1 MMRNIIIIGMVVLS
15 SCATTKVEK
24 KCCNKESRIIE
35 IEKSINELG
44 YYVNEDVFN
53 GNLNE
58 EVYECYAKEIN
69 RIREYNTEVTDS
81 YGNEYQNWFETA
93 HEAWKWI
100 YYVWDKED
108 WFNSAN
114 SQELLANAIH
124 EAHRIDRESGILS
137 GNRDGLD

>member
-1 MMRNIIIIGMVVLS
+1 MRNIIIIGMVVLS

-44 YYVNEDVFN
+44 YYVNEDIFN

-69 RIREYNTEVTDS
+69 KIN
-81 YGNEYQNWFETA
+81 
-93 HEAWKWI
+93 KLI
-100 YYVWDKED
+100 KELKD
-108 WFNSAN
+108 
-114 SQELLANAIH
+114 E
-124 EAHRIDRESGILS
+124 
-137 GNRDGLD
+137 